1 MGCEILS
8 SKKDKIIVF
17 GLIGVFAI
25 VVFVF
30 LGVAYYADVYYPKE
44 FKEKFCRQDYVDKEF
59 SAYDVL
65 KEWSLSR
72 VNQHQVFIQK
82 LSPIGEKRALDTSMG
97 QNVIHSLESS
107 GGHFRIGAEL
117 GLLQLDTCEVT
128 FENGHIQ
135 KVYFA
140 LDAEVEEE
148 P

>member
-1 MGCEILS
+1 MGSEIVS

-17 GLIGVFAI
+17 GLIGVFAM

-30 LGVAYYADVYYPKE
+30 LGVAYYADIYYPKK
-44 FKEKFCRQDYVDKEF
+44 FKEKFCRQDYVEKEF

-72 VNQHQVFIQK
+72 VNPHQIFIQK
-82 LSPIGEKRALDTSMG
+82 LNPMGERRSLDSSVG
-97 QNVIHSLESS
+97 QNMIHSLEPS
-107 GGHFRIGAEL
+107 GGHFKIGAEL
-117 GLLQLDTCEVT
+117 GLLQLDTCEVI

-140 LDAEVEEE
+140 LDEDEDDV